1 MKNNQNRNV
10 FAKETFGLHWA
21 FQRFRKNSLTRKNAI
36 NFDTSESLI
45 QLHEKLQIVFANIR
59 V

>member
-10 FAKETFGLHWA
+10 FAKETFGLHWT
-21 FQRFRKNSLTRKNAI
+21 FQRFMKNSVTHKNSI

>member
-1 MKNNQNRNV
+1 MKNNQDRNV
-10 FAKETFGLHWA
+10 FAKETLGLHWT
-21 FQRFRKNSLTRKNAI
+21 FHRFMKNSVLGKNAI

-45 QLHEKLQIVFANIR
+45 QLRDKLQIVFANIR

>member
-10 FAKETFGLHWA
+10 FAKETFGLHWG
-21 FQRFRKNSLTRKNAI
+21 FQRFMKNSLMRKNSI